1 MELSPMDQ
9 MPTNPELQPNDP
21 TQQPND
27 PTQQPNDPTQPPT
40 PVPWASPYPQWYTA
54 PPRRRRRGRI
64 VAALIGGTAAAVALG
79 FGIGAATNG
88 GPVVSGL
95 GSAPAGTSVPGQP
108 SNGASGPT
116 QASNNAAGAT
126 AAQQTGIV
134 DIDTVL
140 QYQGAEAAGTGMIL
154 TSSGEVLTNNHVID
168 GATSIKV
175 TVVSTGATYTAKV
188 VGTDPTDDVAVLQ
201 LQGASGLQTAKIGNS
216 SGVSAG
222 DTVTAVGNAE
232 GLGGTPAAADGSVTA
247 TGQSLTASDNT
258 GTNAETLTNMIEINA
273 DIVPGDSGGPL
284 YAADGSIVGMDTAA
298 STAPGNGAQYG
309 GYGNGGNGAVN
320 GSSGAVDGSTAQ
332 TIAYAIPINTA
343 VSIADQIESGHASS
357 AIHLGYPAFLGVAM
371 QDSSG
376 GPVVTGVANG
386 TPAAAAGLQAGDVIT
401 SVDGQA
407 VTSSTSLSSIIAAH
421 NAGDQIRLAW
431 TDAAGQSHT
440 ATATL
445 ATGPAD

>member
-9 MPTNPELQPNDP
+9 MPTNPE
-21 TQQPND
+21 
-27 PTQQPNDPTQPPT
+27 QQPNDPTQPPVNPVPPPVNPVPPPT
-40 PVPWASPYPQWYTA
+40 PVPWASAYPQWYPA
-54 PPRRRRRGRI
+54 PPRRRRRGPI

-79 FGIGAATNG
+79 FGIGAATSG

-95 GSAPAGTSVPGQP
+95 GSASTGTSVPGQP

-126 AAQQTGIV
+126 AAQQTGVV

-247 TGQSLTASDNT
+247 TGQSLTASDDT

-298 STAPGNGAQYG
+298 STAAGNGAQYG
-309 GYGNGGNGAVN
+309 GYGGAGNGGTGAVN
-320 GSSGAVDGSTAQ
+320 GSNAQ

-343 VSIADQIESGHASS
+343 VNIADEIESGHASS
-357 AIHLGYPAFLGVAM
+357 AIHLGYPAFLGVAL

-407 VTSSTSLSSIIAAH
+407 VTSATSLSSIIAAH